1 MAKNVQGRVIA
12 RRLERTLLAFFLLT
26 TLFAIVVYVAAPTIY
41 SNILL
46 LGPSPTDPHP
56 FATTLFL
63 LALVVFLV
71 VLMVGVRRRWRWLF
85 WLLLIAFGAMILDI
99 PVTILQFAGVLPTLF
114 PVWYNLCRMGVSLLA
129 VFIAMWMFLIY
140 RHYGIWA
147 LGAKTKS
154 PLADV

>member
-1 MAKNVQGRVIA
+1 MAKNVQDRVTA
-12 RRLERTLLAFFLLT
+12 RRLERTLLAFFLLA
-26 TLFAIVVYVAAPTIY
+26 TLFAIVVYVADPSIY

-63 LALVVFLV
+63 LALVVFLI
-71 VLMVGVRRRWRWLF
+71 VLTVGVRRRWRWLF

-99 PVTILQFAGVLPTLF
+99 PVTILQLVGLLPALF

-129 VFIAMWMFLIY
+129 VLIAIWMFLIY

-147 LGAKTKS
+147 LGRKTTP
-154 PLADV
+154 PLQG

>member
-26 TLFAIVVYVAAPTIY
+26 TLFAIVVYVVAPAIY

-63 LALVVFLV
+63 FALIVFLII
-71 VLMVGVRRRWRWLF
+71 LMVGVRRRWRWLF
-85 WLLLIAFGAMILDI
+85 WLLLLAFGAMILDV
-99 PVTILQFAGVLPTLF
+99 PVTILQLAGVLPALF
-114 PVWYNLCRMGVSLLA
+114 PLWYNLCRMGASLLA
-129 VFIAMWMFLIY
+129 VLIAIWMFLIY
-140 RHYGIWA
+140 RYYGIWG
-147 LGAKTKS
+147 LGKQTKP
-154 PLADV
+154 PLQG